1 MSFLAGVLFVDNRVD
16 LLIQNIL
23 PVQQVVEIVRPVRAL
38 LGAQEAYLHDVAD
51 ELLRRLTVL
60 FIHGQQEEGQHDQHH
75 AKGRRAAADMA
86 LEQKE
91 ERYADERAAAKAQ
104 NLPFC

>member
-1 MSFLAGVLFVDNRVD
+1 MHMDIAA
-16 LLIQNIL
+16 
-23 PVQQVVEIVRPVRAL
+23 VVVS
-38 LGAQEAYLHDVAD
+38 DVYK
-51 ELLRRLTVL
+51 R
-60 FIHGQQEEGQHDQHH
+60 QDQHH

-91 ERYADERAAAKAQ
+91 KRYADERAAAKAQ